1 MTEFSVENIYYLGP
15 DGSNAHSAM
24 LKFLEKCNIKA
35 KNLKPQKDIRRAI
48 DTLKQDYSSVCIL
61 PIENSIQGIVRE
73 TIDNLLKNEDLKIR
87 IQGEISLPIKHLLLA
102 KTADKNEIKK
112 IFSHPQALAQCSNN
126 LYKKYK
132 DVELHDLSS
141 TSYAAQKVAESE
153 DCSYAAIANET
164 CAKMF
169 NLNILDNDLND
180 ETDNKTRFYLLG
192 REEVQYKNEN
202 GKTAIILSTKNKS
215 GALCDVLQIFKKH
228 DINLTYIDSRP
239 SKRKLGE
246 YLFFM
251 ELDGFEHD
259 YKIKMALNELMNYV
273 DFIKILGSF
282 CIYE

>member
-15 DGSNAHSAM
+15 DGSNAHAAM
-24 LKFLEKCNIKA
+24 LKFIKKCSINV
-35 KNLKPQKDIRRAI
+35 KNQKPQKNIRVAI
-48 DTLKQDYSSVCIL
+48 DSLKQDSSSVCVL

-87 IQGEISLPIKHLLLA
+87 IQAEISLPIKHLLLA
-102 KTADKNEIKK
+102 NTTDKTEIKK

-126 LYKKYK
+126 LYKKYNE
-132 DVELHDLSS
+132 VELHDLSS
-141 TSYAAQKVAESE
+141 TSYAAEKVAESE
-153 DCSYAAIANET
+153 DYSVAAIANET

-169 NLNILDNDLND
+169 NLNVLDDDLND
-180 ETDNKTRFYLLG
+180 EEDNKTRFYLLG
-192 REEVQYKNEN
+192 REEIKEKHSK

-215 GALCDVLQIFKKH
+215 GALCDVLQILKKH

-259 YKIKMALNELMNYV
+259 YKIKIALEELASYV

>member
-15 DGSNAHSAM
+15 DGSNAHAAM
-24 LKFLEKCNIKA
+24 LKFIKKCSINV
-35 KNLKPQKDIRRAI
+35 KNQKPQKNIRVAI
-48 DTLKQDYSSVCIL
+48 DSLKQDASSVCVL

-87 IQGEISLPIKHLLLA
+87 IQAEISLPIKHLLLA
-102 KTADKNEIKK
+102 NTTDKTEIKK

-126 LYKKYK
+126 LYKKYNE
-132 DVELHDLSS
+132 VELHDLSS

-153 DCSYAAIANET
+153 DYSVAAIANET

-169 NLNILDNDLND
+169 NLNVLDDDLND
-180 ETDNKTRFYLLG
+180 EDDNKTRFYLLG
-192 REEVQYKNEN
+192 REEIKEKHSK

-215 GALCDVLQIFKKH
+215 GALCDVLQILKKH

-259 YKIKMALNELMNYV
+259 YKIKIALEELASYV

>member
-15 DGSNAHSAM
+15 DGSNAHAAM
-24 LKFLEKCNIKA
+24 LKFIKKCSINV
-35 KNLKPQKDIRRAI
+35 KNQKPQKNIRVAI
-48 DTLKQDYSSVCIL
+48 DSLKQDSSSVCVL

-87 IQGEISLPIKHLLLA
+87 IQAEISLPIKHLLLA
-102 KTADKNEIKK
+102 NTTDKTEIKK

-126 LYKKYK
+126 LYKKYNE
-132 DVELHDLSS
+132 VELHDLSS
-141 TSYAAQKVAESE
+141 TSYAAEKVAESE
-153 DCSYAAIANET
+153 DYSVAAIANET

-169 NLNILDNDLND
+169 NLNVLDDDLND
-180 ETDNKTRFYLLG
+180 EDDNKTRFYLLG
-192 REEVQYKNEN
+192 REEIKEKHSK

-215 GALCDVLQIFKKH
+215 GALCDVLQILKKH

-259 YKIKMALNELMNYV
+259 YKIKIALEELASYV

>member
-1 MTEFSVENIYYLGP
+1 M
-15 DGSNAHSAM
+15 
-24 LKFLEKCNIKA
+24 
-35 KNLKPQKDIRRAI
+35 
-48 DTLKQDYSSVCIL
+48 
-61 PIENSIQGIVRE
+61 
-73 TIDNLLKNEDLKIR
+73 
-87 IQGEISLPIKHLLLA
+87 PIKHLLLA
-102 KTADKNEIKK
+102 NTTDKTEIKK

-126 LYKKYK
+126 LYKKYNE
-132 DVELHDLSS
+132 VELHDLSS

-153 DCSYAAIANET
+153 DYSVAAIANET

-169 NLNILDNDLND
+169 NLNVLDDDLND
-180 ETDNKTRFYLLG
+180 EDDNKTRFYLLG
-192 REEVQYKNEN
+192 REEIKEKHSK

-215 GALCDVLQIFKKH
+215 GALCDVLQILKKH

-259 YKIKMALNELMNYV
+259 YKIKIALEELASYV